1 MEETVKTKLTTALL
15 IKVLEDVV
23 DRLDLIADR
32 YEQLFG
38 RSDKFFSDMRQ
49 QFLQEIIK
57 EAVDLE
63 LEKTKRGRVAKY
75 HG

>member
-1 MEETVKTKLTTALL
+1 MEETAKTKLLTTLQ
-15 IKVLEDVV
+15 IKVLEDIL

-32 YEQLFG
+32 YERLFN
-38 RSDKFFSDMRQ
+38 RSEKFFSDMRQ
-49 QFLQEIIK
+49 QFIQEIIK